1 MGRRSLEEAGQ
12 PSSETKR
19 KRGCPETPSHLGRQG
34 ASPVFAAGG
43 RLCPQS
49 SSLLPLCPSLQ
60 TPPRALHAGSRVQA
74 LPPGTP
80 GTGLSIL
87 PPEPEPP
94 WRFQLLPLC
103 AQTEGIP
110 APVHYY
116 LVWGRRTQASEPPS
130 PHLCSAPACSH
141 LAPGWDSPKPCWA
154 SAAQRLVHAGCSQL
168 HREEQPTGLATP
180 VPPRQC

>member
-49 SSLLPLCPSLQ
+49 SSLLLLCPSLQ

-110 APVHYY
+110 ALLTTAWSGAGEPRPLSLRLHICAVH
-116 LVWGRRTQASEPPS
+116 L
-130 PHLCSAPACSH
+130 LAPTWH
-141 LAPGWDSPKPCWA
+141 LAGTH
-154 SAAQRLVHAGCSQL
+154 RNHAGQVLPS
-168 HREEQPTGLATP
+168 
-180 VPPRQC
+180 V